1 MRLER
6 RSDLVERTERNE
18 RQRHS
23 EVKVPER
30 VSGTSEGGLEKQV
43 NGILRRELADRNV
56 KREMVGTE
64 MISKM
69 QSECI
74 ERRKQLQILLDALEK
89 SEDKEI
95 CS

>member
-23 EVKVPER
+23 EVKVLER

-64 MISKM
+64 VISKM

>member
-1 MRLER
+1 M
-6 RSDLVERTERNE
+6 
-18 RQRHS
+18 
-23 EVKVPER
+23 KVPER

-64 MISKM
+64 VISNM